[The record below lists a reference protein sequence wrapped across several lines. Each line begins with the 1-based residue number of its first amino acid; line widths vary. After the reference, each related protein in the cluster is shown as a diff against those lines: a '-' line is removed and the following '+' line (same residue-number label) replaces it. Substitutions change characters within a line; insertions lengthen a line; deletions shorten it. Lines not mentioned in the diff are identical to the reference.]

1 LTQTKT
7 PHLFFPHQTTYI
19 AHQSL
24 RSQFERKTIFIMENN
39 AKRVFLTG
47 ASGFIASHILSLLI
61 EVGPSTE
68 AHTSRTN

>member
-1 LTQTKT
+1 
-7 PHLFFPHQTTYI
+7 
-19 AHQSL
+19 
-24 RSQFERKTIFIMENN
+24 MENN

-47 ASGFIASHILSLLI
+47 AGGFIASHILSLLI